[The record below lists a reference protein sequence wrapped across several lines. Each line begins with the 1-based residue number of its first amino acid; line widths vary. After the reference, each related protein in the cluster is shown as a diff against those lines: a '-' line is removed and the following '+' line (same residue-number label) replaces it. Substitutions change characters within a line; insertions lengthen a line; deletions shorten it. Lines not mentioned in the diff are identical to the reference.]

1 MVVALLQIRKEVA
14 WHENLSD
21 QNLPHSLY
29 DMKIH
34 VCINNN
40 ENRELLLSQLKSF
53 PNGKHDD
60 LVDAISYGYL
70 YLKEFGDSHVATAG
84 KRKRR
89 RL

>member
-34 VCINNN
+34 VFLFCFVLFFLMMKIV
-40 ENRELLLSQLKSF
+40 L
-53 PNGKHDD
+53 
-60 LVDAISYGYL
+60 
-70 YLKEFGDSHVATAG
+70 
-84 KRKRR
+84 
-89 RL
+89 